1 MEHKATYLYPKRK
14 SPRIREFD
22 YSSAYMYHVVM
33 VTENRLKVFGEIVNG
48 QMILNHEGHIADKA
62 IRGIPDHYP
71 RVDIEESIIMPD
83 HIHLLLSIEGDPQ
96 VPSNPDLR
104 KIISAF
110 KSIVSRQCGRPIW
123 QRSFYDHII
132 RNDQDYMETVYYIQG
147 NPIEWELAHQ

>member
-1 MEHKATYLYPKRK
+1 MEYKATYLYPKRK
-14 SPRIREFD
+14 SPRIRKFD

-33 VTENRLKVFGEIVNG
+33 VTEHRLKVFGEIVNG
-48 QMILNHEGHIADKA
+48 QMVLNREGRIADKA

-71 RVDIEESIIMPD
+71 RVDIEEYIIMPD
-83 HIHLLLSIEGDPQ
+83 HIHLLLSIEGNPQ